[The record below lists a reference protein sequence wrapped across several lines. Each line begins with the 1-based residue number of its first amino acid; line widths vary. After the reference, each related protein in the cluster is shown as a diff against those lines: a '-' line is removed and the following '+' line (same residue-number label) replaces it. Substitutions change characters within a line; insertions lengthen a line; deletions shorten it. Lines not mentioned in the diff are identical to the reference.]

1 MNNKLFQGLLLG
13 SLVFQG
19 VVIFSADAATPNKPE
34 LLLKKPAKPVAKPAT
49 KPEAELP
56 LAINKTTIQ
65 DNGVRYELTG
75 CRREGTTTE
84 ATVVCRL
91 LVTNRKKSDLAVSL
105 KVAGTRFIDR
115 DGEEYLAKEVKL
127 GSVKAEDEAE
137 NTLISGIPTKASV
150 TFAAPA
156 ANVATMRVL
165 AINHSP
171 GNTLKFLDMKIT
183 K

>member
-1 MNNKLFQGLLLG
+1 MNNKFFQGLLLG

-19 VVIFSADAATPNKPE
+19 CVIFSADAATPNQPK
-34 LLLKKPAKPVAKPAT
+34 LLLKKPAKPAIKPAT
-49 KPEAELP
+49 KPEADP
-56 LAINKTTIQ
+56 QVAINKATIQ

-75 CRREGTTTE
+75 CRREGA
-84 ATVVCRL
+84 ATAASLVCRL
-91 LVTNRKKSDLAVSL
+91 LVTNRKRIDVPASL

-127 GSVKAEDEAE
+127 GSIKGDAEAE
-137 NTLISGIPTKASV
+137 NTLLAGIPTKAMV
-150 TFAAPA
+150 TFDAPA

-165 AINHSP
+165 AINHAP
-171 GNTLKFLDMKIT
+171 GNILKFLDVKII